1 MTELEKAKSR
11 LDKLTKFNLM
21 GPYEAYL
28 KKNVRKEKHNNKWV
42 DVDTSKP
49 KNSAGM
55 YPKFNRQDALNHSY
69 KKLTGSITPL
79 QDYQYQVNLARLNKL
94 KKQSDLSIPNMKKDA
109 LWVFRRS
116 LSPKTTTEG
125 KRQIDFAREERIAA
139 LEEEL
144 KTQVKGTRYEV
155 SPLAT
160 PEQYTSGAVRQAQKK
175 HIGDKAASDQAYE
188 EFQSSY
194 GNVGEDT
201 SYIKVNSQRVE
212 NIVKPE
218 QVPEESKTDLNIPVK
233 EPKKDLTI
241 ASENI
246 KEGPF
251 PGGTST
257 KRWALMTK
265 PERQAA
271 KRYG

>member
-11 LDKLTKFNLM
+11 LDKLTKYQLI
-21 GPYEAYL
+21 GPYQAYL

-42 DVDTSKP
+42 NVDTSKP
-49 KNSAGM
+49 KNEAGM
-55 YPKFNRQDALNHSY
+55 YPKFNSQDALNHSY

-79 QDYQYQVNLARLNKL
+79 NDYRYQVNLAKLNKL
-94 KKQSDLSIPNMKKDA
+94 KKQSDLSIPNMKKDP
-109 LWVFRRS
+109 LWLFRRS
-116 LSPKTTTEG
+116 LSPKTSTEG
-125 KRQIDFAREERIAA
+125 KRQIDFSREERIAA

-160 PEQYTSGAVRQAQKK
+160 PEQYTSGAVRQTQKNQTTNEV
-175 HIGDKAASDQAYE
+175 DSDEATSDY
-188 EFQSSY
+188 S
-194 GNVGEDT
+194 NVGADT
-201 SYIKVNSQRVE
+201 SYINVSTNSQRVE
-212 NIVKPE
+212 NIVKEE
-218 QVPEESKTDLNIPVK
+218 QVPVK
-233 EPKKDLTI
+233 ESTEDLTI
-241 ASENI
+241 ASTHI

-265 PERQAA
+265 PQRQAA

>member
-21 GPYEAYL
+21 GPYQAYL

-49 KNSAGM
+49 KNAAGM
-55 YPKFNRQDALNHSY
+55 YPKFNSQDALNHSY

-79 QDYQYQVNLARLNKL
+79 QDYQYQVKLARLNKL

-116 LSPKTTTEG
+116 LSPKTSTEG

-139 LEEEL
+139 LEEEI
-144 KTQVKGTRYEV
+144 KTQVKGTRYYTPPIDEATEQKNQITNEV
-155 SPLAT
+155 DSN
-160 PEQYTSGAVRQAQKK
+160 EVDSNEAV
-175 HIGDKAASDQAYE
+175 SNY
-188 EFQSSY
+188 S
-194 GNVGEDT
+194 NVGADT
-201 SYIKVNSQRVE
+201 SYIKGKKNDSQRVT
-212 NIVKPE
+212 NIVKSE
-218 QVPEESKTDLNIPVK
+218 QVPVK
-233 EPKKDLTI
+233 EPKNDLTI

>member
-11 LDKLTKFNLM
+11 LDKLTKFELM
-21 GPYEAYL
+21 GPYQAYL

-79 QDYQYQVNLARLNKL
+79 QDYQYQVKLARLNKL
-94 KKQSDLSIPNMKKDA
+94 KKQSDLSIPTMQKDP
-109 LWVFRRS
+109 LWLFRRS

-144 KTQVKGTRYEV
+144 KIQVKGTRYEV

-160 PEQYTSGAVRQAQKK
+160 PEQYTSGAVRQAQKNQTTNEV
-175 HIGDKAASDQAYE
+175 DSDEATSDY
-188 EFQSSY
+188 S
-194 GNVGEDT
+194 NVGADT
-201 SYIKVNSQRVE
+201 SYIKPKPQREE
-212 NIVKPE
+212 NIVKEE
-218 QVPEESKTDLNIPVK
+218 QVPVTES
-233 EPKKDLTI
+233 KKDLTI

-265 PERQAA
+265 PQRQAA

>member
-42 DVDTSKP
+42 DVDISKP

-55 YPKFNRQDALNHSY
+55 HPKFNRQDALNHSY

-79 QDYQYQVNLARLNKL
+79 QDYQYQQKLARLNKL

-116 LSPKTTTEG
+116 LSPKTSTEG

-139 LEEEL
+139 LEEEI
-144 KTQVKGTRYEV
+144 KTQVKGTRYYTPPIEEATEQKNQITNEV
-155 SPLAT
+155 DSN
-160 PEQYTSGAVRQAQKK
+160 EAVSNEAV
-175 HIGDKAASDQAYE
+175 SNY
-188 EFQSSY
+188 S
-194 GNVGEDT
+194 NVGADT
-201 SYIKVNSQRVE
+201 SYIKANSQRVN
-212 NIVKPE
+212 NIAKDE
-218 QVPEESKTDLNIPVK
+218 EVPKESKKELNIPA
-233 EPKKDLTI
+233 KKSTNDLTI
-241 ASENI
+241 SSTHI